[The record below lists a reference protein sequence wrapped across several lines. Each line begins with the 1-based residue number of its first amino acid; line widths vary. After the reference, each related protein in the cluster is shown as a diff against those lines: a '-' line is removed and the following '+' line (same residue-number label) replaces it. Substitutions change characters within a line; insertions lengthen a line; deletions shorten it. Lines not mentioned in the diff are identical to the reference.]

1 MQGVDRAGNSGIMH
15 TAVVIAATTAGK
27 AYVQRKEKWRWA
39 RDSNPGTAINRR
51 RFSRPLHSAT
61 LPAHRLVEALGNAS
75 ASCLVDSG
83 RNDTGFAPSVNALQE
98 KQSKFR
104 GFWSEL
110 RQDYRVLMESIWC
123 FSVVND

>member
-1 MQGVDRAGNSGIMH
+1 MKSPGYEAWCLESNGGIGVTRILGYQEE
-15 TAVVIAATTAGK
+15 K
-27 AYVQRKEKWRWA
+27 QEEKWRWA

-61 LPAHRLVEALGNAS
+61 LPAHRLVEASGNAS